1 MKLYRLLMVALRSLS
16 TNKLR
21 TGLAMLG
28 IVIGVGAVIAMMSIG
43 RGAEAAIT
51 ARVEGVGTNLI
62 FISPGSTTEAGV
74 RSASGSA
81 ASLTLDDAEALA
93 EAPSVVGVA
102 PQVSGMAQAVLLS
115 ANMFVQVLGVTPG
128 YLTVNNAELADGEFI
143 SDTNVTARSTVV
155 VIGSNVADTLFGGT
169 TGAVSR
175 TIRLNGNPYRVI
187 GVLASKGGTGFGSV
201 DDQVLIPLTT
211 AQSRLLGMRR
221 FGQSTSINMI
231 YIEAADS
238 DRVEQAVQEVSA
250 ILRER
255 HDVLE
260 GEEDFTV
267 TTQEEMLDAST
278 EITDTLTLFLGGIAA
293 ISLVVGGIGIMNI
306 MLVSVTERT
315 REIGIRKAVGARRQ
329 DILIQFLMES
339 AVISLTGGVV
349 GILIGWLVSRLV
361 GVVQLSESTITPVV
375 GLDTVL
381 LATLFSMAVGVFS
394 GVYPAT
400 RAAALNPI
408 DALHYELG
416 PDDELGLHES
426 TKRVDAAR
434 GRYPDCRLHAAAKR
448 RHCESRA

>member
-43 RGAEAAIT
+43 RGAEVAIT

-408 DALHYELG
+408 DALHYE
-416 PDDELGLHES
+416 
-426 TKRVDAAR
+426 
-434 GRYPDCRLHAAAKR
+434 
-448 RHCESRA
+448 

>member
-1 MKLYRLLMVALRSLS
+1 MRLYRLFLVALRSLS
-16 TNKLR
+16 ANKLR
-21 TGLAMLG
+21 SGLAMLG

-62 FISPGSTTEAGV
+62 FITPGSTLSAGV
-74 RSASGSA
+74 VSAPGEA
-81 ASLTLDDAEALA
+81 ASLTLDDAEALT

-102 PQVSGMAQAVLLS
+102 PQVEGRAQAVLLS
-115 ANMFVQVLGVTPG
+115 ANLNVRVLGVTPD

-143 SDTNVTARSTVV
+143 TDSNVTARSTVV

-169 TGAVSR
+169 AGAVGR
-175 TIRLNGNPYRVI
+175 TIRLSGNPYRVI
-187 GVLASKGGTGFGSV
+187 GVLAAKGGTGFGSQ

-221 FGQSTSINMI
+221 FGSSTSINTI
-231 YIEAADS
+231 YVEAASS
-238 DRVEQAVQEVSA
+238 DAVAQAVEEISA
-250 ILRER
+250 ILRDR
-255 HDVLE
+255 HRVLE

-267 TTQEEMLDAST
+267 TTQEEMLSAST
-278 EITDTLTLFLGGIAA
+278 EISDTLTLFLGGIAA

-339 AVISLTGGVV
+339 AVISLTGGLI
-349 GILIGWLVSRLV
+349 GIGIGWLASRMI
-361 GVVQLSESTITPVV
+361 GGIQMSGTAITPVV
-375 GLDTVL
+375 GADTVL
-381 LATLFSMAVGVFS
+381 LATLFSMAVGLFS

-408 DALHYELG
+408 EALRYE
-416 PDDELGLHES
+416 
-426 TKRVDAAR
+426 
-434 GRYPDCRLHAAAKR
+434 
-448 RHCESRA
+448 

>member
-169 TGAVSR
+169 TGAVGR

-408 DALHYELG
+408 DALHYE
-416 PDDELGLHES
+416 
-426 TKRVDAAR
+426 
-434 GRYPDCRLHAAAKR
+434 
-448 RHCESRA
+448 